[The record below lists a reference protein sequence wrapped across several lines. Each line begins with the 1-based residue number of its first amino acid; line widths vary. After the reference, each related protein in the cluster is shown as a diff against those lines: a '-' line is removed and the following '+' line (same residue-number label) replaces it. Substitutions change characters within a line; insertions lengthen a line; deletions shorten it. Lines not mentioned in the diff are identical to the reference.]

1 MQPDRHLL
9 MRVEHARV
17 EELRLLDEQLA
28 TRRPTHVGIRLDLGE
43 HVDAADK
50 RQPDV
55 LEEPIVR
62 DEEEEEL
69 RVCGGRSRGTPFD
82 HQEDELIHSKL
93 V

>member
-55 LEEPIVR
+55 LEEPVVR
-62 DEEEEEL
+62 DEEEEEEEFAVEEAEEH
-69 RVCGGRSRGTPFD
+69 R
-82 HQEDELIHSKL
+82 LITKKTN
-93 V
+93 